1 MASTPAPSPN
11 QVATAAADTT
21 HPVAGLRAVAA
32 LRRLTETLELAQVEA
47 ALRAGMSW
55 TQIANHLGVT
65 RQAVH
70 KKYAKRVAPGLAP
83 TRRSTR

>member
-1 MASTPAPSPN
+1 MASTPARPPD
-11 QVATAAADTT
+11 QVASAAADTT

-47 ALRAGMSW
+47 ALRDGMGW
-55 TQIANHLGVT
+55 AEIATHLGVT

-83 TRRSTR
+83 ARRSTR